1 MKVVETGNFL
11 FTYVVLVSSKEMN
24 VKNTKNV
31 LKAMKLMNVLKVMKS
46 MKLMKITTKI
56 VGIGASTLR
65 FHGVDGTCSS
75 LDEYQLVD

>member
-11 FTYVVLVSSKEMN
+11 FTYVVLVNSKEMN

-31 LKAMKLMNVLKVMKS
+31 LKAMKLMNVLKV
-46 MKLMKITTKI
+46 MKITTKI

-75 LDEYQLVD
+75 LDESQLVD